1 MIWTIFFT
9 PIGVRAVEY
18 ERVATA
24 ATSDTNS
31 TNREREDKDV
41 CERKKEVISCS
52 ICVDDREG

>member
-9 PIGVRAVEY
+9 PIGVRAVE
-18 ERVATA
+18 RVATA
-24 ATSDTNS
+24 ATSDTNR

-52 ICVDDREG
+52 ICVNDREG